1 MQEKTT
7 SFDIAQLAG
16 VSQPTVSRALRGS
29 KSVSEPT
36 RKRIEDIARRLNYK
50 VDKNASNLRT
60 QRSRTLALLIFE
72 DPTPDESMINPFF
85 YR

>member
-16 VSQPTVSRALRGS
+16 GSQPTVSRALRGS
-29 KSVSEPT
+29 KAVSAST

-50 VDKNASNLRT
+50 VDKNASNLRS
-60 QRSRTLALLIFE
+60 QIRHRISR
-72 DPTPDESMINPFF
+72 
-85 YR
+85 